1 MPLFPKDSKCDF
13 CNGELFKMIDC
24 EFAVFAKVEKVT
36 EEAESPEEEEDG
48 GVVHGAITLGGEWP
62 KSVKKIR

>member
-1 MPLFPKDSKCDF
+1 MPIFPKRTVHVI
-13 CNGELFKMIDC
+13 CNGELFKMFDC
-24 EFAVFAKVEKVT
+24 EFVVLQKVEKVT